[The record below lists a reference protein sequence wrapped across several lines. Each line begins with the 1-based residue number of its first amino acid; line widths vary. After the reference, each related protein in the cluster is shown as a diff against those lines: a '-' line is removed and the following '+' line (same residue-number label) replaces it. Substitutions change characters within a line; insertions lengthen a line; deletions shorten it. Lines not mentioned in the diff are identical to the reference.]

1 MTISPTI
8 IIVFY
13 LFDYFKQH
21 FYKEKVVKTVVQHFY
36 DVIIVFMQFNHFH
49 NWLTGFN
56 AQNAS
61 FQSVFLVSLAIFI

>member
-8 IIVFY
+8 IIVSY

-21 FYKEKVVKTVVQHFY
+21 FYKGKVVKTVVQHVY
-36 DVIIVFMQFNHFH
+36 DVIIDFMQFNHFH
-49 NWLTGFN
+49 NCLTGFN

-61 FQSVFLVSLAIFI
+61 FQLVFLVSLAIY